1 MELLK
6 IRLGLRIRDLRKQ
19 HHLTQ
24 EQLAEMSDI
33 STDFVSRVER
43 GLNIPSLERVNAI
56 AMALNVTLSEFF
68 LHIDSLE
75 TDSCPVHKRE
85 RKQHEVLRKKSGFC
99 GAIRYSIHTE
109 GGGDRIDRIR
119 ALL

>member
-1 MELLK
+1 MGLLK
-6 IRLGLRIRDLRKQ
+6 RRLGLRIRELRKQ

-43 GLNIPSLERVNAI
+43 GLNIPSLERINAI
-56 AMALNVTLSEFF
+56 AMALNITLSEFF

-75 TDSCPVHKRE
+75 INSCSVRKGE
-85 RKQHEVLRKKSGFC
+85 RKQHEGLRKKSEFC
-99 GAIRYSIHTE
+99 SAIRYSIHAE
-109 GGGDRIDRIR
+109 VGGNRIERIR

>member
-1 MELLK
+1 MGLLK
-6 IRLGLRIRDLRKQ
+6 RRLGLGIRDIRKQ
-19 HHLTQ
+19 RCLTQ

-43 GLNIPSLERVNAI
+43 GLNIPSLERINAI
-56 AMALNVTLSEFF
+56 AVALNITLSELF

-85 RKQHEVLRKKSGFC
+85 RKQHEELREKSEFC
-99 GAIRYSIHTE
+99 GAVRYSIHTE
-109 GGGDRIDRIR
+109 GGGDRIERIR